1 MKIKQIKIIL
11 LSLVVVVFF
20 VYAINQYLEKQRYES
35 YLSMQVENDFSRLSS
50 SVINNEKMYNEI
62 LQSGTISLQE
72 VMNLY
77 HNNYEIVRIAQEYQ
91 NFAIDL
97 RRLGRDEVNNSPSLN
112 ASDIAWFFQRLIWNI
127 AEEEGI
133 EQSIEQFPYAL
144 GREENYSLDEEF
156 LEKIT
161 VVNELNKRWVH
172 VIEIYVEGAKEL
184 SNANSDVYFDKYR
197 DHAIKDDYWVDVVL
211 QMDIETE
218 EYLKEHNYYGGFGD
232 YLRIQSH

>member
-1 MKIKQIKIIL
+1 M
-11 LSLVVVVFF
+11 
-20 VYAINQYLEKQRYES
+20 
-35 YLSMQVENDFSRLSS
+35 
-50 SVINNEKMYNEI
+50 
-62 LQSGTISLQE
+62 
-72 VMNLY
+72 
-77 HNNYEIVRIAQEYQ
+77 
-91 NFAIDL
+91 
-97 RRLGRDEVNNSPSLN
+97 
-112 ASDIAWFFQRLIWNI
+112 FFQRLIWNI

-172 VIEIYVEGAKEL
+172 VIETEVEGAKEL
-184 SNANSDVYFDKYR
+184 STSNPDVYFDKYR

>member
-35 YLSMQVENDFSRLSS
+35 YLSIQVANDFSRLSS

-133 EQSIEQFPYAL
+133 EHSIEQFPYAL

-172 VIEIYVEGAKEL
+172 VIETYVEGAKEL
-184 SNANSDVYFDKYR
+184 STSNPDVYFDKYR
-197 DHAIKDDYWVDVVL
+197 DSAIKDDYWIDVVL

-218 EYLKEHNYYGGFGD
+218 DYLNKHKYYGG
-232 YLRIQSH
+232 LRDFLRMQSR

>member
-35 YLSMQVENDFSRLSS
+35 YLSMQVANDFSRLSS

-77 HNNYEIVRIAQEYQ
+77 HNNYETVRIAQEYQ

-112 ASDIAWFFQRLIWNI
+112 ASCFFNVSFGTL
-127 AEEEGI
+127 
-133 EQSIEQFPYAL
+133 L
-144 GREENYSLDEEF
+144 KKRE
-156 LEKIT
+156 
-161 VVNELNKRWVH
+161 
-172 VIEIYVEGAKEL
+172 
-184 SNANSDVYFDKYR
+184 
-197 DHAIKDDYWVDVVL
+197 
-211 QMDIETE
+211 
-218 EYLKEHNYYGGFGD
+218 
-232 YLRIQSH
+232 